1 MLRKTHHANHMPCQH
16 VRLAHSGVG
25 EICFCP
31 DCGVV
36 HVALQYFTVRFELEA
51 FKALQAMLTEAQ
63 GKITQQLGNAS
74 TAQGP
79 FALAHGDVS
88 FKSTV
93 H

>member
-1 MLRKTHHANHMPCQH
+1 MLRKTHDAKHAPCQH

-36 HVALQYFTVRFELEA
+36 HVALQYFTMRFETEA
-51 FKALQAMLTEAQ
+51 FKDLQAMLSEAQ
-63 GKITQQLGNAS
+63 AKITQQVRTAPTASEPFVVGNADS
-74 TAQGP
+74 
-79 FALAHGDVS
+79 S
-88 FKSTV
+88 YKNIV